1 MKYIFPVIA
10 VVALVLGILGAVPNE
25 MLGGQ
30 YSTNHAYFAGIT
42 NQGTL
47 TQTGDLTLTGALTA
61 TGVLTNTG
69 AVSIVGD
76 VNADKSNTTTTLA
89 LGNTGVGK
97 ICLYNGSNY
106 TVMEY
111 AANTTTMTVA
121 TSTACN

>member
-10 VVALVLGILGAVPNE
+10 VVALVLGIFSAVPNK

-47 TQTGDLTLTGALTA
+47 TQ
-61 TGVLTNTG
+61 TG